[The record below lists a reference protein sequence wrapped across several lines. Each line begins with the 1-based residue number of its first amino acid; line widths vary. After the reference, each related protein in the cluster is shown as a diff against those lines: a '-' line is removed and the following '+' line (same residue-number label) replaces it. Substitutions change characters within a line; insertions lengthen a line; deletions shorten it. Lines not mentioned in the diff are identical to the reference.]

1 MIIGKNGK
9 NGTRGIASM
18 DCGDVHVYLDHIP
31 LVKKQLQR
39 TPHRRPQMFI
49 TKELNSI
56 EDIEALTVDD
66 FVLQNYTY
74 DDPIKGELFTGYITK
89 HT

>member
-1 MIIGKNGK
+1 
-9 NGTRGIASM
+9 
-18 DCGDVHVYLDHIP
+18 
-31 LVKKQLQR
+31 
-39 TPHRRPQMFI
+39 MFI